1 MCVNTAVPG
10 GEVTALCRWQN
21 CVSLQPGSGALSV
34 EEAVQQSR
42 ASASASEEI
51 DKCEDKADLLRQR
64 MVTERSLQAGEAWSP
79 GCPLTSVL
87 PPAVLSL
94 LLPYLDLASLLR
106 LEQTCRLLR
115 EVVLASAEYGRR
127 ARRLAP
133 GTPGGRPQL

>member
-1 MCVNTAVPG
+1 MLARYSAV
-10 GEVTALCRWQN
+10 GE
-21 CVSLQPGSGALSV
+21 
-34 EEAVQQSR
+34 
-42 ASASASEEI
+42 
-51 DKCEDKADLLRQR
+51 CEDKADLPRQR
-64 MVTERSLQAGEAWSP
+64 MVTESSLQAGEAGWPP

-133 GTPGGRPQL
+133 GTPGRAPQP

>member
-1 MCVNTAVPG
+1 MWRRQC
-10 GEVTALCRWQN
+10 
-21 CVSLQPGSGALSV
+21 
-34 EEAVQQSR
+34 SR
-42 ASASASEEI
+42 AEQGFFFRLGGDSYI
-51 DKCEDKADLLRQR
+51 DKCEDKADLLVLR
-64 MVTERSLQAGEAWSP
+64 MVIERSLQAGEAWPP

-133 GTPGGRPQL
+133 GTPGEPPQL

>member
-1 MCVNTAVPG
+1 
-10 GEVTALCRWQN
+10 
-21 CVSLQPGSGALSV
+21 
-34 EEAVQQSR
+34 
-42 ASASASEEI
+42 
-51 DKCEDKADLLRQR
+51 
-64 MVTERSLQAGEAWSP
+64 MVTERSLQECEAAWPP

-133 GTPGGRPQL
+133 GTPGGAPQL